1 MYRFQSLQ
9 KDEIPPWCAL
19 LGGVAGTVGAKVLL
33 LFEMAKLLGRKR
45 MKLSP
50 YRLRFRELYH
60 FGVCYLR

>member
-33 LFEMAKLLGRKR
+33 LFEMAKLLGRK
-45 MKLSP
+45 KNELKPVSP
-50 YRLRFRELYH
+50 
-60 FGVCYLR
+60 